1 MIRGMETDHLVCSR
15 RLEFDA
21 AHRVLRHES
30 KCAHLHGHR
39 YVVEIVCKAPTLD
52 AVGRVVDFGAVK
64 DRVGTWIDEKWDHG
78 TIVNREDDELL
89 AWCVRNGQKRM
100 VLDGE
105 PTAENIARVILLY
118 ASREFDD
125 DRGGLFVL
133 AVRVWETPNC
143 WAEARRNEP

>member
-1 MIRGMETDHLVCSR
+1 MIRTCTR

-39 YVVEIVCKAPTLD
+39 YAVEITCQAQSLD
-52 AVGRVVDFGAVK
+52 SVGRVVDFGAVK
-64 DRVGTWIDEKWDHG
+64 EVVGTWLDEKWDHG
-78 TIVNREDDELL
+78 TILNPEDDELL

-105 PTAENIARVILLY
+105 PTAENIAGAILDYAVNNLQSSHRPGLVVIK
-118 ASREFDD
+118 
-125 DRGGLFVL
+125 
-133 AVRVWETPNC
+133 VRVWETPNC
-143 WAEARRNEP
+143 YAEVER